1 MNNAIA
7 VTMLAMLMAQG
18 FTPVAQAH
26 GGDDHAQHPAQ
37 GGADHSQH
45 QGAAKQE
52 SAVVHFADVKLT
64 NQNGEPVSLKHD
76 LVSDRIVVMGFIY
89 TTCTTVCPVISS
101 IMSRVQQQLG
111 AKVGTE
117 VQIVSI
123 TVDPLRD
130 TAPRLLTYA
139 NRFQHGPGWAW
150 LTGTPQAI
158 DATLKG
164 LGTWT
169 ADPQNHPP
177 LIMVGDGRSSH
188 WTRFYGFT
196 DPDLLVERVEQLR
209 GDRASKSGRHGV
221 YVMGEQP

>member
-1 MNNAIA
+1 MKNVIA
-7 VTMLAMLMAQG
+7 VSMLALLICQG
-18 FTPVAQAH
+18 FIPQARAH
-26 GGDDHAQHPAQ
+26 
-37 GGADHSQH
+37 GGADHAPPKTAVTQD
-45 QGAAKQE
+45 
-52 SAVVHFADVKLT
+52 SAVVHFADVSLT
-64 NQNGEPVSLKHD
+64 NQNGERVNLKRD

-89 TTCTTVCPVISS
+89 TTCTTICPVISS
-101 IMSRVQQQLG
+101 IMGKVQQQLG

-117 VQIVSI
+117 VQLVSI

-169 ADPQNHPP
+169 ADPENHPP
-177 LIMVGDGRSSH
+177 LIMIGDGHSSH

-196 DPDLLVERVEQLR
+196 DPQLLVERVEQLR
-209 GDRASKSGRHGV
+209 GDRANRSGRHGV
-221 YVMGEQP
+221 YVMGEDLP